1 MKNKHYSLLQN
12 ELENKLTLAYSFEV
26 MLLWRLLR
34 IGFPY
39 IQINSVKQKYL
50 NKYTYHKSPGLSYSF
65 TIIGRDMY
73 ANTTLINIKLSS

>member
-12 ELENKLTLAYSFEV
+12 ELENKLTLAYRFEV
-26 MLLWRLLR
+26 KLLWRFLR

-39 IQINSVKQKYL
+39 IQINLVKQKYL
-50 NKYTYHKSPGLSYSF
+50 NKYTYKKSPGLSYSF

-73 ANTTLINIKLSS
+73 GKSPNFNQY